1 MLIENINY
9 LSQMLFDHC
18 FLFVLYFMLNTLD
31 FVTGTMKAHITQTE
45 SSKIGE
51 KGIIKKLSSWILLFI
66 SFMLPLGFK
75 ELGHIMNIN
84 FQMTQLLGWFTLVS
98 LIVNEVRSISE
109 NLVSMGCKIPSV
121 FTNGLEIANNKCSNN
136 GESNNETDNRCI

>member
-51 KGIIKKLSSWILLFI
+51 KGIIKKLSSWCCEPTKLDT
-66 SFMLPLGFK
+66 
-75 ELGHIMNIN
+75 IN
-84 FQMTQLLGWFTLVS
+84 S
-98 LIVNEVRSISE
+98 
-109 NLVSMGCKIPSV
+109 
-121 FTNGLEIANNKCSNN
+121 
-136 GESNNETDNRCI
+136 